1 MVTSTMTTTCLRN
14 AGGGKE
20 KEGRGKRDGIGT
32 RERGEA
38 RGWIFFRDG
47 IWEARRARRSWLDA
61 VLKPRKNL
69 EKSESQGLSPR
80 KWRSEAAVALSP
92 LVPRL
97 PLFVSQW
104 RGRGGC
110 ASVSEIILQ
119 SVDQLDSS
127 EITGT
132 ATQTRIFQ
140 RVLFWWFFSFL
151 PSFFIFFVSF
161 LGRARTV
168 VSCEELR
175 RKYGEYGRGKGVV
188 CFLKRWY
195 CVYEFGTSFFFWRN
209 YFCLTFDSW
218 KLGVFLFMFYS
229 CYCGITQLL
238 CFVWNPI
245 FFAIY
250 VYLLTWNKKTEMY
263 GLYTFYTRFI
273 HLFKWANII
282 YIKWKKKIKMFF
294 TKNNSKQ
301 TVIL

>member
-127 EITGT
+127 EIAGT
-132 ATQTRIFQ
+132 ATGTKLGFFNECCFDDFS
-140 RVLFWWFFSFL
+140 LSSPLSSFFLFSF
-151 PSFFIFFVSF
+151 
-161 LGRARTV
+161 
-168 VSCEELR
+168 
-175 RKYGEYGRGKGVV
+175 
-188 CFLKRWY
+188 
-195 CVYEFGTSFFFWRN
+195 
-209 YFCLTFDSW
+209 
-218 KLGVFLFMFYS
+218 
-229 CYCGITQLL
+229 
-238 CFVWNPI
+238 
-245 FFAIY
+245 
-250 VYLLTWNKKTEMY
+250 
-263 GLYTFYTRFI
+263 
-273 HLFKWANII
+273 
-282 YIKWKKKIKMFF
+282 
-294 TKNNSKQ
+294 
-301 TVIL
+301 